1 MKIGIVTFP
10 EAVNYGTALQAAALK
25 RALDAYAE
33 DVFFLRHRC
42 AAIDA
47 ANALFDLKSAKNP
60 KYTAAHLYNYPTA
73 KARQKN
79 FDRFFAQFIPVREA
93 DPDDADV
100 IVAGSDQ
107 IWNYNLTGDDYFYFL
122 DYQKSHSRKTA
133 YAASFGLSEIDGRY
147 HEDLRRQLSD
157 FDALSVR
164 EQTAAKLIQEICG
177 LDVPVVVDPTL
188 LLTKEQWEKLAAPRK
203 KDGEYIFVYTVFNS
217 ERLWRF
223 AADLSQ
229 KTGLPVK
236 TVSYSR
242 LHRHAA
248 EYSFTAGPDEW
259 LRYLL
264 DARYVV
270 TNSFHGFA
278 FSLNCRKD
286 FFFELPPESSGVGS
300 RLADLARRYGLT
312 GRELTNADMDETP
325 DFTEAVR
332 LLDEDRKRSAEFIER
347 QIVQRPC
354 P

>member
-25 RALDAYAE
+25 RALDPYAE

-42 AAIDA
+42 PAIDA
-47 ANALFDLKSAKNP
+47 ANALFDLKSAKDP
-60 KYTAAHLYNYPTA
+60 KYVAAHLYNFPTA

-79 FDRFFAQFIPVREA
+79 FERFFAAHIPVREA
-93 DPDDADV
+93 APDDADV

-122 DYQKSHSRKTA
+122 DYQKKHSRKTA
-133 YAASFGLSEIDGRY
+133 YAASFGLSEIDEKY
-147 HEDLRRQLSD
+147 HEDLRRLLAD

-164 EQTAAKLIQEICG
+164 EQTAAALIRDICG
-177 LDVPVVVDPTL
+177 QDVPVVVDPTL
-188 LLTKEQWEKLAAPRK
+188 LLTKAQWEELAAPRRNGG
-203 KDGEYIFVYTVFNS
+203 DYVFIYTVFNS
-217 ERLWRF
+217 ERLWQF
-223 AADLSQ
+223 AADLSK

-248 EYSFTAGPDEW
+248 EYTFTAGPAEW

-278 FSLNCRKD
+278 FSLNFQKE

-312 GRELTNADMDETP
+312 GRELTVARMDETP
-325 DFTEAVR
+325 DFTEPAR
-332 LLDEDRKRSAEFIER
+332 LLAEDRKQSAEFIEQNIILR
-347 QIVQRPC
+347 
-354 P
+354 

>member
-10 EAVNYGTALQAAALK
+10 EAINYGTSLQAAALK

-33 DVFFLRHRC
+33 DVFFLLHRC
-42 AAIDA
+42 PSIDA
-47 ANALFDLKSAKNP
+47 SHALFDLKSARDP
-60 KYTAAHLYNYPTA
+60 RYVAAHLYNFATA
-73 KARQKN
+73 KERKKN
-79 FDRFFAQFIPVREA
+79 FKRFFATHIPVRDA
-93 DPDDADV
+93 APDELEV
-100 IVAGSDQ
+100 VVAGSDQ

-122 DYQKSHSRKTA
+122 DYSKKHSRKAA
-133 YAASFGLSEIDGRY
+133 YAASFGLSEIDGKY
-147 HEDLRRQLSD
+147 HEDLRRLLAD

-164 EQTAAKLIQEICG
+164 EQTAAALIKEICG

-188 LLTKEQWEKLAAPRK
+188 LLTKEQWEALAAPRTA
-203 KDGEYIFVYTVFNS
+203 DGDYIFVYTVFNS
-217 ERLWRF
+217 ERLWQF
-223 AADLSQ
+223 AADLSK

-242 LHRHAA
+242 LHRHEAT
-248 EYSFTAGPDEW
+248 YSFTAGPAEW
-259 LRYLL
+259 LQYLL

-278 FSLNCRKD
+278 FSLNFQKE

-325 DFTEAVR
+325 DFTQASR
-332 LLDEDRKRSAEFIER
+332 LLEEDRRRSVEFIER
-347 QIVQRPC
+347 QIVQRTC

>member
-10 EAVNYGTALQAAALK
+10 EAINYGTALQAAALK

-42 AAIDA
+42 PAIDA
-47 ANALFDLKSAKNP
+47 ANALFDLKSARDP
-60 KYTAAHLYNYPTA
+60 KYVAAHLYNYPTA

-79 FDRFFAQFIPVREA
+79 FGRFFARYIPVREA
-93 DPDDADV
+93 APDDADV

-107 IWNYNLTGDDYFYFL
+107 IWNYRLTGDDRFYFL
-122 DYQKSHSRKTA
+122 DYQKNRSRKTA
-133 YAASFGLSEIDGRY
+133 YAASFGLSEIDGKY
-147 HEDLRRQLSD
+147 HDDLRRRLAD

-164 EQTAAKLIQEICG
+164 EQTATTLIREICG
-177 LDVPVVVDPTL
+177 LDAPVVVDPTL
-188 LLTKEQWEKLAAPRK
+188 LLTKEQWEELAAPRK
-203 KDGEYIFVYTVFNS
+203 TDGEYIFVYTVFNS
-217 ERLWRF
+217 ERLWQF
-223 AADLSQ
+223 AADLSE

-278 FSLNCRKD
+278 FSLNFQKE

-312 GRELTNADMDETP
+312 GRELTAADINETP
-325 DFTEAVR
+325 DFTEASR
-332 LLDEDRKRSAEFIER
+332 LLAEDRKKSAEFIER
-347 QIVQRPC
+347 NIILR
-354 P
+354 